1 MPESAERPPDYVMRL
16 MAAAAKANRADPLL
30 RGRLIELPASGE
42 VMITGDLHGHLAN
55 FKRIVRLA
63 DLPRHPQRHLILQ
76 EVLHSMYDDTPDRS
90 YQLLE
95 EVAIF
100 KTVCP
105 RQVHILLGN
114 HDIAEL
120 HGLDIMKKGRSVLKA
135 FDTVLEEAY
144 QFNKDV
150 IRKAYAGFLRSLPWA
165 AATTTGLFVCHSIPD
180 GKYLDLFS
188 RRLFTEAGDDDDL
201 GKGSPAFRLT
211 WGRDISRANAEAFAG
226 LVGADLLI
234 TGHHP
239 CREGHTEPNSHHI
252 IIDSKDAHGAYM
264 ILPLDKKLTQA
275 EIVSRIRFL
284 NF

>member
-1 MPESAERPPDYVMRL
+1 MRL
-16 MAAAAKANRADPLL
+16 MAAAAKANQSDPFL
-30 RGRLIELPASGE
+30 RGRLIELPSNGQ
-42 VMITGDLHGHLAN
+42 VMITGDLHGHMAN
-55 FKRIVRLA
+55 FKRIVRIA
-63 DLPRHPQRHLILQ
+63 DLPHHPDRHVILQ
-76 EVLHSMYDDTPDRS
+76 EALHAMYDDTPDRS

-100 KTVCP
+100 KTVYP
-105 RQVHILLGN
+105 ARVHILLGN

-120 HGLDIMKKGRSVLKA
+120 YGLDIMKKGRSVLRA

-165 AATTTGLFVCHSIPD
+165 AATPTGLFICHSLPD
-180 GKYLDLFS
+180 AKYRELFS
-188 RRLFTEAGDDDDL
+188 RELFTQAAGDDL

-211 WGRDISRANAEAFAG
+211 WGRDISRANAAAFAG

-239 CREGHTEPNSHHI
+239 CRQGHTEPNPHHI
-252 IIDSKDAHGAYM
+252 ILDSKDAYGVYV
-264 ILPLDKKLTQA
+264 ILPLDRKLAQA